1 MVLVLHLSDCIVW
14 IHKKNKLFPRMT
26 FISIDDV
33 RWEHVVSLKFDIH
46 NDVVGSEYAHC
57 R

>member
-1 MVLVLHLSDCIVW
+1 MVLVLHLSNCIVW
-14 IHKKNKLFPRMT
+14 IHKKQNFSHMT

-33 RWEHVVSLKFDIH
+33 RWEHVVSLEVDIH